1 MPLVPVFARPTESWH
16 AGAVSET
23 STEWISVPDAAERLG
38 LTPTKV
44 RQLLEERALLGSRRT
59 GVLLI
64 PEVLIEGGTLK
75 ELPGTA
81 TLLMDGGFSPDE
93 ALDWL
98 LGENPELGTSPVSAL
113 RQGRK
118 KEVRR
123 IAQGL
128 AV

>member
-1 MPLVPVFARPTESWH
+1 MASAPVFTPSPRPWH
-16 AGAVSET
+16 AGAVTET
-23 STEWISVPDAAERLG
+23 ASGWISVPDAAERLG

-44 RQLLEERALLGSRRT
+44 RQLLEERLLLGSRRT
-59 GVLLI
+59 GILLI
-64 PEVLIEGGTLK
+64 PEVLVDGGTLK

-81 TLLMDGGFSPDE
+81 TLLMDGGFSAEE
-93 ALDWL
+93 ALAWL
-98 LGENPELGTSPVSAL
+98 IEENDELGTSPVAAL

>member
-1 MPLVPVFARPTESWH
+1 MDSALVLMPRHRPWHPRAVTETPSGWLP
-16 AGAVSET
+16 
-23 STEWISVPDAAERLG
+23 VPDVAERLG
-38 LTPTKV
+38 TTPTKV
-44 RQLLEERALLGSRRT
+44 RQLLEERLLLGSRRN

-64 PEVLIEGGTLK
+64 PEVMVEGGTLK

-98 LGENPELGTSPVSAL
+98 IEDNEELGGSPIAAL

>member
-1 MPLVPVFARPTESWH
+1 MGFVAREPTALDPWH
-16 AGAVSET
+16 AGAVTDASN
-23 STEWISVPDAAERLG
+23 EWWPVPDVADYLG
-38 LTPTKV
+38 ITPTKV
-44 RQLLEERALLGSRRT
+44 RQLLEERLLLGSRRS

-64 PEVLIEGGTLK
+64 PRKLVEGGVLK

-81 TLLMDGGFSPDE
+81 TLLMDGGFSLDE
-93 ALDWL
+93 TLDWL
-98 LGENPELGTSPVSAL
+98 LGDNDEIGTAPIDAL
-113 RQGRK
+113 RAGRK

>member
-1 MPLVPVFARPTESWH
+1 MEPVPTLMPRHRPWHPRAVTATPSSWL
-16 AGAVSET
+16 A
-23 STEWISVPDAAERLG
+23 VPDVAERLG
-38 LTPTKV
+38 TTPTKV
-44 RQLLEERALLGSRRT
+44 RQLLEERLLLGSRRT

-64 PEVLIEGGTLK
+64 PEVMVEGGTLN

-81 TLLMDGGFSPDE
+81 TLLLDGGFSLDE

-98 LGENPELGTSPVSAL
+98 IEDSEELGASPIAAL

>member
-1 MPLVPVFARPTESWH
+1 MCSALVLPSSPGPWH
-16 AGAVSET
+16 SGAVTET
-23 STEWISVPDAAERLG
+23 TSGWVSVPDAAERLG

-44 RQLLEERALLGSRRT
+44 RQLLEERLLLGSRRT

-64 PEVLIEGGTLK
+64 PEVMVDGGTLK

-81 TLLMDGGFSPDE
+81 TLLMDGGFTSEE

-98 LGENPELGTSPVSAL
+98 IEDNEELGASPVVAL

>member
-1 MPLVPVFARPTESWH
+1 
-16 AGAVSET
+16 
-23 STEWISVPDAAERLG
+23 
-38 LTPTKV
+38 
-44 RQLLEERALLGSRRT
+44 
-59 GVLLI
+59 
-64 PEVLIEGGTLK
+64 
-75 ELPGTA
+75 
-81 TLLMDGGFSPDE
+81 MDGGFTSEE

-98 LGENPELGTSPVSAL
+98 IEDNEELGASPVAAL

>member
-1 MPLVPVFARPTESWH
+1 MDSAPVPMPRHRAWHPRAVTETPSGWLP
-16 AGAVSET
+16 
-23 STEWISVPDAAERLG
+23 VPDVAERLG
-38 LTPTKV
+38 TTPTKV
-44 RQLLEERALLGSRRT
+44 RQLLEERLLLGSRRT

-64 PEVLIEGGTLK
+64 PEVMVEGGTLK

-98 LGENPELGTSPVSAL
+98 IEDSEELGGPPIAAL

>member
-1 MPLVPVFARPTESWH
+1 M
-16 AGAVSET
+16 
-23 STEWISVPDAAERLG
+23 PDAAERLG

-44 RQLLEERALLGSRRT
+44 RQLLEERLLLGSRQT
-59 GVLLI
+59 GILLI
-64 PEVLIEGGTLK
+64 PEVLVDGGTLK

-81 TLLMDGGFSPDE
+81 TLLMDGGFSAEE

-98 LGENPELGTSPVSAL
+98 IAENDELGTSPVAAL

>member
-1 MPLVPVFARPTESWH
+1 M
-16 AGAVSET
+16 
-23 STEWISVPDAAERLG
+23 
-38 LTPTKV
+38 TPTKV
-44 RQLLEERALLGSRRT
+44 RQLLEERLLLGSRRT
-59 GVLLI
+59 GILLI
-64 PEVLIEGGTLK
+64 PEVLVDGGTLK

-81 TLLMDGGFSPDE
+81 TLLMDGGFSAEE

-98 LGENPELGTSPVSAL
+98 IAENDELGTSPVAAL